1 MITIAFFTIKFGGNQ
16 MSFDVLTINPGS
28 TSTKLAVYQGD
39 KLLFEETIRH
49 GIQELANFNNVQE
62 QFDFRW
68 QLLRRV
74 IDTFGYKVENL
85 DAVVGRGG
93 LLHPVAGGTYKVT
106 EKMIADLEVNK
117 YGEHASNLGA
127 MLAKKLADSLAIP
140 SFIVD
145 PVVVDEMQ
153 AIARFSGNELIERK
167 SIFHA
172 LNHKAAGHKIAK
184 QFGSDY
190 EKMNFVIAHLGG
202 GISVAAHKQGK
213 AVDVNNAL
221 DGDGPFSPERSGS
234 LPMNA
239 FLEACFSGNWTK
251 RELHDLLVG
260 RGGMI
265 SYLGTNSM
273 IDVEIKVQIGDEKA
287 VDVFEA
293 MAYQVSKEIGA
304 CSVVLKGKVDAIILT
319 GGLARSELFTNKI
332 IEQTSWITKV
342 IIEPGEDELK
352 ALNSG
357 VQRVLAG
364 IEKEKVY

>member
-1 MITIAFFTIKFGGNQ
+1 

-28 TSTKLAVYQGD
+28 TSTKLSVYQGD

-49 GIQELANFNNVQE
+49 GMEELANFKNVQE

-68 QLLRRV
+68 QVLRRV
-74 IDTFGYKVENL
+74 IDAFGYDRNQL

-93 LLHPVAGGTYKVT
+93 LLRPVAGGTYMVT
-106 EKMIADLEVNK
+106 DKMLEDLQENR

-127 MLAKKLADSLAIP
+127 MLAKKLADELQIS
-140 SFIVD
+140 SYIVD
-145 PVVVDEMQ
+145 PVVVDELQ
-153 AIARFSGNELIERK
+153 PVARFSGNELIARK

-172 LNHKAAGHKIAK
+172 LNHKVVGRKIAK
-184 QFGSDY
+184 ELGSDY
-190 EKMNFVIAHLGG
+190 ENMNFVIAHLGG
-202 GISVAAHKQGK
+202 GISVAAHRQGK
-213 AVDVNNAL
+213 AIDVNNAL

-234 LPMNA
+234 LPMND

-251 RELHDLLVG
+251 RELHDLIVG

-273 IDVEIKVQIGDEKA
+273 LDVEAKVQAGDERA
-287 VDVFEA
+287 IDAFEA

-304 CSVVLKGKVDAIILT
+304 CSVVLQGKIDAIILT

-332 IEQTSWITKV
+332 IGQTSWISNV
-342 IIEPGEDELK
+342 IIEPGEDELE
-352 ALNSG
+352 ALNNG

-364 IEKEKVY
+364 LEKEKIY

>member
-1 MITIAFFTIKFGGNQ
+1 

-39 KLLFEETIRH
+39 KVLFEETVRH
-49 GIQELANFNNVQE
+49 TMQEFADFNNVQE

-68 QLLRRV
+68 QVLRRV
-74 IDTFGYKVENL
+74 MDAFGYDVNNL

-93 LLHPVAGGTYKVT
+93 LLRPVAGGTYMVT
-106 EKMIADLEVNK
+106 EKMLADLKTNK

-127 MLAKKLADSLAIP
+127 MLAKKLADTLDIP

-145 PVVVDEMQ
+145 PVVVDEMLP
-153 AIARFSGNELIERK
+153 IARFSGNELIARK

-172 LNHKAAGHKIAK
+172 LNHKAAGRKIAK
-184 QFGSDY
+184 KLGSDY
-190 EKMNFVIAHLGG
+190 EKLNFVIAHLGG
-202 GISVAAHKQGK
+202 GISVAAHRQGK

-234 LPMNA
+234 LPMND
-239 FLEACFSGNWTK
+239 FLEACFSGKWNK
-251 RELHDLLVG
+251 RELHDLIIG

-273 IDVEIKVQIGDEKA
+273 LEVEAKVKAGDEKA
-287 VDVFEA
+287 IQAFDA

-304 CSVVLKGKVDAIILT
+304 CSTVLHGKIDAIILT
-319 GGLARSELFTNKI
+319 GGLARSDLFTSKI
-332 IEQTSWITKV
+332 IEQTNWIASV
-342 IIEPGEDELK
+342 IIEPGEDELE

-364 IEKEKVY
+364 LEKEKLY

>member
-1 MITIAFFTIKFGGNQ
+1 

-39 KLLFEETIRH
+39 KVLFEETVRH
-49 GIQELANFNNVQE
+49 TMQEFADFNNVQE

-68 QLLRRV
+68 QVLQRV
-74 IDTFGYKVENL
+74 IDAFGYDVNNL

-93 LLHPVAGGTYKVT
+93 LLRPVAGGTYMVT
-106 EKMIADLEVNK
+106 EKMLADLKTNK

-127 MLAKKLADSLAIP
+127 MLAKKLADTLDIP

-145 PVVVDEMQ
+145 PVVVDEMEP
-153 AIARFSGNELIERK
+153 IARFSGNELIARK

-172 LNHKAAGHKIAK
+172 LNHKAAGRKIAK
-184 QFGSDY
+184 KLGSDY
-190 EKMNFVIAHLGG
+190 EKLNFVIAHLGG
-202 GISVAAHKQGK
+202 GISVAAHRQGK

-234 LPMNA
+234 LPMND
-239 FLEACFSGNWTK
+239 FLEACFSGKWNR
-251 RELHDLLVG
+251 RELHDLIIG

-273 IDVEIKVQIGDEKA
+273 LEVEAKVKAGDEKA
-287 VDVFEA
+287 IQAFDA

-304 CSVVLKGKVDAIILT
+304 CSTVLHGKIDAIILT
-319 GGLARSELFTNKI
+319 GGLARSDLFTSKI
-332 IEQTSWITKV
+332 IEQTNWIASV
-342 IIEPGEDELK
+342 IIEPGEDELE

-364 IEKEKVY
+364 LEKEKLY

>member
-1 MITIAFFTIKFGGNQ
+1 

-39 KLLFEETIRH
+39 KVLFEETVRH
-49 GIQELANFNNVQE
+49 TMQEFADFNNVQE

-68 QLLRRV
+68 QVLRRV
-74 IDTFGYKVENL
+74 IDAFGYDVNNL

-93 LLHPVAGGTYKVT
+93 LLRPVTGGTYMVT
-106 EKMIADLEVNK
+106 EKMLADLKTNK

-127 MLAKKLADSLAIP
+127 MLAKKLADTLDIP

-153 AIARFSGNELIERK
+153 PIARFSGNELIARK

-172 LNHKAAGHKIAK
+172 LNHKAAGRKIAK
-184 QFGSDY
+184 KLGSDY
-190 EKMNFVIAHLGG
+190 EKLNFVIAHLGG
-202 GISVAAHKQGK
+202 GISVAAHRQGK

-234 LPMNA
+234 LPMND
-239 FLEACFSGNWTK
+239 FLEACFSGKWNK
-251 RELHDLLVG
+251 RELHDLIIG

-273 IDVEIKVQIGDEKA
+273 LEVEAKVKAGDEKA
-287 VDVFEA
+287 IQAFDA

-304 CSVVLKGKVDAIILT
+304 CSTVLHGKIDAIILT
-319 GGLARSELFTNKI
+319 GGLARSDLFTSKI
-332 IEQTSWITKV
+332 IEQTNWIASV
-342 IIEPGEDELK
+342 IIEPGEDELE

-364 IEKEKVY
+364 LEKEKLY

>member
-1 MITIAFFTIKFGGNQ
+1 

-39 KLLFEETIRH
+39 KVLFEETVRH
-49 GIQELANFNNVQE
+49 TMQEFADFKNVQE

-68 QLLRRV
+68 QVLRRV
-74 IDTFGYKVENL
+74 IDAFGYDVNNL

-93 LLHPVAGGTYKVT
+93 LLRPVAGGTYMVT
-106 EKMIADLEVNK
+106 EKMLADLKTNK

-127 MLAKKLADSLAIP
+127 MLAKKLADTLDIP

-153 AIARFSGNELIERK
+153 PIARFSGNELIARK

-172 LNHKAAGHKIAK
+172 LNHKAAGRKIAK
-184 QFGSDY
+184 KLGSDY
-190 EKMNFVIAHLGG
+190 EKLNFVIAHLGG
-202 GISVAAHKQGK
+202 GISVAAHRQGK

-234 LPMNA
+234 LPMND
-239 FLEACFSGNWTK
+239 FLEACFSGKWNK
-251 RELHDLLVG
+251 RELHDLIIG

-273 IDVEIKVQIGDEKA
+273 LEVEAKVKAGDEKA
-287 VDVFEA
+287 IQAFDA

-304 CSVVLKGKVDAIILT
+304 CSTVLHGKIDAIILT
-319 GGLARSELFTNKI
+319 GGLARSDLFTSKI
-332 IEQTSWITKV
+332 IEQTNWIASV
-342 IIEPGEDELK
+342 IIEPGEDELE

-364 IEKEKVY
+364 LEKEKLY

>member
-1 MITIAFFTIKFGGNQ
+1 

-39 KLLFEETIRH
+39 KVLFEETVRH
-49 GIQELANFNNVQE
+49 TMQEFADFNNVQE

-68 QLLRRV
+68 QVLRRV
-74 IDTFGYKVENL
+74 IDAFGYDVNNL

-93 LLHPVAGGTYKVT
+93 LLRPVAGGTYMVT
-106 EKMIADLEVNK
+106 EKMLADLKTNK
-117 YGEHASNLGA
+117 YGVHASNLGA
-127 MLAKKLADSLAIP
+127 MLAKKLADTLDIP

-145 PVVVDEMQ
+145 PVVVDEMLP
-153 AIARFSGNELIERK
+153 IARFSGNELIARK

-172 LNHKAAGHKIAK
+172 LNHKAAGRKIAK
-184 QFGSDY
+184 KLGSDY
-190 EKMNFVIAHLGG
+190 EKLNFVIAHLGG
-202 GISVAAHKQGK
+202 GISVAAHRQGK

-234 LPMNA
+234 LPMND
-239 FLEACFSGNWTK
+239 FLEACFSGKWNK
-251 RELHDLLVG
+251 RELHDLIIG

-273 IDVEIKVQIGDEKA
+273 LEVEAKVKAGDEKA
-287 VDVFEA
+287 IQAFDA

-304 CSVVLKGKVDAIILT
+304 CSTVLHGKIDAIILT
-319 GGLARSELFTNKI
+319 GGLARSDLFTSKI
-332 IEQTSWITKV
+332 IEQTNWIASV
-342 IIEPGEDELK
+342 IIEPGEDELE

-364 IEKEKVY
+364 LEKEKLY

>member
-1 MITIAFFTIKFGGNQ
+1 

-39 KLLFEETIRH
+39 KVLFEETVRH
-49 GIQELANFNNVQE
+49 TMQEFADFNNVQE

-68 QLLRRV
+68 QVLRRV
-74 IDTFGYKVENL
+74 IDAFGYDVNNL

-93 LLHPVAGGTYKVT
+93 LLRPVAGGTYMVT
-106 EKMIADLEVNK
+106 EKMLADLKTNK

-127 MLAKKLADSLAIP
+127 MLAKKLADTLDIP

-145 PVVVDEMQ
+145 PVVVDEMLP
-153 AIARFSGNELIERK
+153 IARFSGNELIVRK

-172 LNHKAAGHKIAK
+172 LNHKAAGRKIAK
-184 QFGSDY
+184 KLGSDY
-190 EKMNFVIAHLGG
+190 EKLNFVIAHLGG
-202 GISVAAHKQGK
+202 GISVAAHRQGK

-234 LPMNA
+234 LPMND
-239 FLEACFSGNWTK
+239 FLEACFSGKWNR
-251 RELHDLLVG
+251 RELHDLIIG

-273 IDVEIKVQIGDEKA
+273 LEVEAKVKAGDEKA
-287 VDVFEA
+287 IQAFDA

-304 CSVVLKGKVDAIILT
+304 CSTVLHGKIDAIILT
-319 GGLARSELFTNKI
+319 GGLARSDLFTSKI
-332 IEQTSWITKV
+332 IEQTNWIASV
-342 IIEPGEDELK
+342 IIEPGEDELE

-364 IEKEKVY
+364 LEKEKLY

>member
-1 MITIAFFTIKFGGNQ
+1 

-39 KLLFEETIRH
+39 KVLFEETVRH
-49 GIQELANFNNVQE
+49 TMQEFADFNNVQE

-68 QLLRRV
+68 QVLRRV
-74 IDTFGYKVENL
+74 IDAFGYDVNNL

-93 LLHPVAGGTYKVT
+93 LLRPVAGGTYMVT
-106 EKMIADLEVNK
+106 EKMLADLKTNK

-127 MLAKKLADSLAIP
+127 MLAKKLADTLDIP

-145 PVVVDEMQ
+145 PVVVDEMLP
-153 AIARFSGNELIERK
+153 IARFSGNELIARK

-172 LNHKAAGHKIAK
+172 LNHKAAGRKIAK
-184 QFGSDY
+184 KLGSDY
-190 EKMNFVIAHLGG
+190 EKLNFVIAHLGG
-202 GISVAAHKQGK
+202 GISVAAHRQGK

-234 LPMNA
+234 LPMND
-239 FLEACFSGNWTK
+239 FLEACFSGKWNK
-251 RELHDLLVG
+251 RELHDLIIG

-265 SYLGTNSM
+265 SYLGTNS
-273 IDVEIKVQIGDEKA
+273 ILEVEAKVKAGDEKA
-287 VDVFEA
+287 IQAFDA

-304 CSVVLKGKVDAIILT
+304 CSTVLHGKIDAIILT
-319 GGLARSELFTNKI
+319 GGLARSDLFTSKI
-332 IEQTSWITKV
+332 IEQTNWIASV
-342 IIEPGEDELK
+342 IIEPGEDELE

-364 IEKEKVY
+364 LEKEKLY

>member
-1 MITIAFFTIKFGGNQ
+1 

-39 KLLFEETIRH
+39 KVLFEETVRH
-49 GIQELANFNNVQE
+49 TMQEFADFNNVQE

-68 QLLRRV
+68 QVLRRV
-74 IDTFGYKVENL
+74 IDAFGYDVNNL

-93 LLHPVAGGTYKVT
+93 LLRPVAGGTYMVT
-106 EKMIADLEVNK
+106 EKMLADLKTNK

-127 MLAKKLADSLAIP
+127 MLAKKLADTLDIP

-153 AIARFSGNELIERK
+153 PIARFSGNELIARK

-172 LNHKAAGHKIAK
+172 LNHKAAGRKIAK
-184 QFGSDY
+184 KLGSDDY
-190 EKMNFVIAHLGG
+190 EKLNFVIAHLGG
-202 GISVAAHKQGK
+202 GISVAAHRQGK

-234 LPMNA
+234 LPMND
-239 FLEACFSGNWTK
+239 FLEACFSGKWNK
-251 RELHDLLVG
+251 RELHDLIIG

-273 IDVEIKVQIGDEKA
+273 LEVEAKVKAGDEKA
-287 VDVFEA
+287 IQAFDA

-304 CSVVLKGKVDAIILT
+304 CSTVLHGKIDAIILT
-319 GGLARSELFTNKI
+319 GGLARSDLFTTKI
-332 IEQTSWITKV
+332 IEQTNWIASV
-342 IIEPGEDELK
+342 IIEPGEDELE

-364 IEKEKVY
+364 LEKEKLY

>member
-1 MITIAFFTIKFGGNQ
+1 

-39 KLLFEETIRH
+39 KVLFEETVRH
-49 GIQELANFNNVQE
+49 TMQEFANFNNVQE

-68 QLLRRV
+68 QVLRRV
-74 IDTFGYKVENL
+74 IDAFGYDVNNL

-93 LLHPVAGGTYKVT
+93 LLRPVAGGTYMVT
-106 EKMIADLEVNK
+106 EKMLADLKTNK

-127 MLAKKLADSLAIP
+127 MLAKKLADTLDIP

-145 PVVVDEMQ
+145 PVVVDEMLP
-153 AIARFSGNELIERK
+153 IARFSGNELIARK

-172 LNHKAAGHKIAK
+172 LNHKAAGRKIAK
-184 QFGSDY
+184 KLGSDY
-190 EKMNFVIAHLGG
+190 EKLNFVIAHLGG
-202 GISVAAHKQGK
+202 GISVAAHRQGK

-234 LPMNA
+234 LPMND
-239 FLEACFSGNWTK
+239 FLEACFSGKWNK
-251 RELHDLLVG
+251 RELHDLIIG

-273 IDVEIKVQIGDEKA
+273 LEVEAKVKAGDEKA
-287 VDVFEA
+287 IQAFDA

-304 CSVVLKGKVDAIILT
+304 CSTVLHGKIDAIILT
-319 GGLARSELFTNKI
+319 GGLARSDLFTSKI
-332 IEQTSWITKV
+332 IEQTNWIASV
-342 IIEPGEDELK
+342 IIEPGEDELE

-364 IEKEKVY
+364 LEKEKLY

>member
-1 MITIAFFTIKFGGNQ
+1 

-39 KLLFEETIRH
+39 KVLFEETVRH
-49 GIQELANFNNVQE
+49 TMQEFADFNNVQE

-68 QLLRRV
+68 QVLRRV
-74 IDTFGYKVENL
+74 IDAFGYDVNNL

-93 LLHPVAGGTYKVT
+93 LLRPVAGGTYMVT
-106 EKMIADLEVNK
+106 EKMLADLKTNK

-127 MLAKKLADSLAIP
+127 MLAKKLADTLDIP

-145 PVVVDEMQ
+145 PVVVDEMLP
-153 AIARFSGNELIERK
+153 IARFSGNELIARK

-172 LNHKAAGHKIAK
+172 LNHKAAGRKIAK
-184 QFGSDY
+184 KLGSDY
-190 EKMNFVIAHLGG
+190 EKLNFVIAHLGG
-202 GISVAAHKQGK
+202 GISVAAHRQGK

-234 LPMNA
+234 LPMND
-239 FLEACFSGNWTK
+239 FLEACFSGKWNK
-251 RELHDLLVG
+251 RELHDLIIG

-273 IDVEIKVQIGDEKA
+273 LEVEAKVKAGDEKA
-287 VDVFEA
+287 IQAFDA

-304 CSVVLKGKVDAIILT
+304 CSTVLHGKIDAIILT
-319 GGLARSELFTNKI
+319 GGLARSDLFTSEI
-332 IEQTSWITKV
+332 IEQTNWIASV
-342 IIEPGEDELK
+342 IIEPGEDELE

-364 IEKEKVY
+364 LEKEKLY

>member
-1 MITIAFFTIKFGGNQ
+1 

-39 KLLFEETIRH
+39 KVLFEETVRH
-49 GIQELANFNNVQE
+49 TMQEFADFNNVQE

-68 QLLRRV
+68 QVLRRV
-74 IDTFGYKVENL
+74 IDAFGYDVNNL

-93 LLHPVAGGTYKVT
+93 LLRPVAGGTYMVT
-106 EKMIADLEVNK
+106 EKMLADLKTNK

-127 MLAKKLADSLAIP
+127 MLAKKLADTLDIP

-153 AIARFSGNELIERK
+153 PIARFSGNELIARK

-172 LNHKAAGHKIAK
+172 LNHKAAGRKIAK
-184 QFGSDY
+184 KLGSDY
-190 EKMNFVIAHLGG
+190 EKLNFVIAHLGG
-202 GISVAAHKQGK
+202 GISVAAHRQGK

-234 LPMNA
+234 LPMND
-239 FLEACFSGNWTK
+239 FLEACFSGKWNK
-251 RELHDLLVG
+251 RELHDLIIG
-260 RGGMI
+260 HGGMI

-273 IDVEIKVQIGDEKA
+273 LEVEAKVKAGDEKA
-287 VDVFEA
+287 IQAFDA

-304 CSVVLKGKVDAIILT
+304 CSTVLHGKIDAIILT
-319 GGLARSELFTNKI
+319 GGLARSDLFTSKI
-332 IEQTSWITKV
+332 IEQTNWIASV
-342 IIEPGEDELK
+342 IIEPGEDELE

-364 IEKEKVY
+364 LEKEKLY

>member
-1 MITIAFFTIKFGGNQ
+1 

-39 KLLFEETIRH
+39 KVLFEETVRH
-49 GIQELANFNNVQE
+49 TMQEFADFNNVQE

-68 QLLRRV
+68 QVLRRV
-74 IDTFGYKVENL
+74 IDAFGYDVNNL

-93 LLHPVAGGTYKVT
+93 LLRPVAGGTYMVT
-106 EKMIADLEVNK
+106 EKMLADLKTNK

-127 MLAKKLADSLAIP
+127 MLAKKLADTLDIP

-153 AIARFSGNELIERK
+153 PIARFSGNELIARK

-172 LNHKAAGHKIAK
+172 LNHKAAGRKIAK
-184 QFGSDY
+184 KLGSDY
-190 EKMNFVIAHLGG
+190 EKLNFVIAHLGG
-202 GISVAAHKQGK
+202 GISVAAHRQGK

-234 LPMNA
+234 LPMND
-239 FLEACFSGNWTK
+239 FLEACFSGKWNK
-251 RELHDLLVG
+251 RELHDLIIG

-273 IDVEIKVQIGDEKA
+273 LEVEAKVKAGDEKA
-287 VDVFEA
+287 IQAFDA

-304 CSVVLKGKVDAIILT
+304 CSTVLHGKIDAIILT
-319 GGLARSELFTNKI
+319 GGLARSDLFTTKI
-332 IEQTSWITKV
+332 IEQTNWIASV
-342 IIEPGEDELK
+342 IIEPGEDELE

-364 IEKEKVY
+364 LEKEKLY

>member
-1 MITIAFFTIKFGGNQ
+1 

-39 KLLFEETIRH
+39 KVLFEETVRH
-49 GIQELANFNNVQE
+49 RMQEFADFNNVQE

-68 QLLRRV
+68 QVLRRV
-74 IDTFGYKVENL
+74 IDAFGYDVNNL

-93 LLHPVAGGTYKVT
+93 LLRPVAGGTYMVT
-106 EKMIADLEVNK
+106 EKMLADLKTNK

-127 MLAKKLADSLAIP
+127 MLAKKLADTLDIP

-145 PVVVDEMQ
+145 PVVVDEMLP
-153 AIARFSGNELIERK
+153 IARFSGNELIARK

-172 LNHKAAGHKIAK
+172 LNHKAAGRKIAK
-184 QFGSDY
+184 KLGSDY
-190 EKMNFVIAHLGG
+190 EKLNFVIAHLGG
-202 GISVAAHKQGK
+202 GISVAAHRQGK

-234 LPMNA
+234 LPMND
-239 FLEACFSGNWTK
+239 FLEACFSGKWNK
-251 RELHDLLVG
+251 RELHDLIIG

-273 IDVEIKVQIGDEKA
+273 LEVEAKVKAGDEKA
-287 VDVFEA
+287 IQAFDA

-304 CSVVLKGKVDAIILT
+304 CSTVLHGKIDAIILT
-319 GGLARSELFTNKI
+319 GGLARSDLFTSKI
-332 IEQTSWITKV
+332 IEQTNWIASV
-342 IIEPGEDELK
+342 IIEPGEDELE

-364 IEKEKVY
+364 LEKEKLY

>member
-1 MITIAFFTIKFGGNQ
+1 

-39 KLLFEETIRH
+39 KVLFEETVRH
-49 GIQELANFNNVQE
+49 TMQEFTDFNNVQE

-68 QLLRRV
+68 QVLRRV
-74 IDTFGYKVENL
+74 IDAFGYDVNNL

-93 LLHPVAGGTYKVT
+93 LLRPVAGGTYMVT
-106 EKMIADLEVNK
+106 EKMLADLKTNK

-127 MLAKKLADSLAIP
+127 MLAKKLADTLDIP

-153 AIARFSGNELIERK
+153 PIARFSGNELIARK

-172 LNHKAAGHKIAK
+172 LNHKAAGRKIAK
-184 QFGSDY
+184 KLGSDY
-190 EKMNFVIAHLGG
+190 EKLNFVIAHLGG
-202 GISVAAHKQGK
+202 GISVAAHRQGK

-234 LPMNA
+234 LPMND
-239 FLEACFSGNWTK
+239 FLEVCFSGKWNK
-251 RELHDLLVG
+251 RELHDLIIG

-273 IDVEIKVQIGDEKA
+273 LEVEAKVKAGDEKA
-287 VDVFEA
+287 IQAFDA

-304 CSVVLKGKVDAIILT
+304 CSTVLHGKIDAIILT
-319 GGLARSELFTNKI
+319 GGLARSDLFTSKI
-332 IEQTSWITKV
+332 IEQTNWIASV
-342 IIEPGEDELK
+342 IIEPGEDELE

-364 IEKEKVY
+364 LEKEKLY

>member
-1 MITIAFFTIKFGGNQ
+1 

-39 KLLFEETIRH
+39 KVLFEETVRH
-49 GIQELANFNNVQE
+49 TMQEFADFNNVQE

-68 QLLRRV
+68 QVLRRV
-74 IDTFGYKVENL
+74 IDAFGYDVNNL

-93 LLHPVAGGTYKVT
+93 LLRPVAGGTYMVT
-106 EKMIADLEVNK
+106 EKMLADLKTNK

-127 MLAKKLADSLAIP
+127 MLAKKLADTLDIP

-145 PVVVDEMQ
+145 PVVVDEMLP
-153 AIARFSGNELIERK
+153 IARFSGNELIARK

-172 LNHKAAGHKIAK
+172 LNHKAAGRKIAK
-184 QFGSDY
+184 KLGSDY
-190 EKMNFVIAHLGG
+190 EKLNFVIAHLGG
-202 GISVAAHKQGK
+202 GISVAAHRQGK

-234 LPMNA
+234 LPMND
-239 FLEACFSGNWTK
+239 FLEACFSGKWNK
-251 RELHDLLVG
+251 RELHDLIIG

-273 IDVEIKVQIGDEKA
+273 LEVEAKVKAGDEKA
-287 VDVFEA
+287 IQAFDA

-304 CSVVLKGKVDAIILT
+304 CSTVLHGKIDAIILT
-319 GGLARSELFTNKI
+319 GGLARSDLFTSKI
-332 IEQTSWITKV
+332 IEQTNWIASV
-342 IIEPGEDELK
+342 IIEPGEDELE
-352 ALNSG
+352 ALNSS

-364 IEKEKVY
+364 LEKEKLY

>member
-1 MITIAFFTIKFGGNQ
+1 

-39 KLLFEETIRH
+39 KVLFEETVRH
-49 GIQELANFNNVQE
+49 TMQEFADFNNVQE

-68 QLLRRV
+68 QVLRRV
-74 IDTFGYKVENL
+74 IDAFGYDVNNL

-93 LLHPVAGGTYKVT
+93 LLRPVAGGTYMVT
-106 EKMIADLEVNK
+106 EKMLADLKTNK

-127 MLAKKLADSLAIP
+127 MLAKKLADTLDIP

-153 AIARFSGNELIERK
+153 PIARFSGNELIARK

-172 LNHKAAGHKIAK
+172 LNHKAAGRKIAK
-184 QFGSDY
+184 KLGSDY
-190 EKMNFVIAHLGG
+190 EKLNFVIAHLGG
-202 GISVAAHKQGK
+202 GISVAAHRQGK

-234 LPMNA
+234 LPMND
-239 FLEACFSGNWTK
+239 FLEACFSGKWNK
-251 RELHDLLVG
+251 RELHDLIIG

-273 IDVEIKVQIGDEKA
+273 LEVEAKVKAGDEKA
-287 VDVFEA
+287 IQAFDA

-304 CSVVLKGKVDAIILT
+304 CSTVLHGKIDAIILT
-319 GGLARSELFTNKI
+319 GGLARSDLFTSKI
-332 IEQTSWITKV
+332 IEQTNWIASV
-342 IIEPGEDELK
+342 IIEPGEDELE

-364 IEKEKVY
+364 LEKEKLY

>member
-1 MITIAFFTIKFGGNQ
+1 

-39 KLLFEETIRH
+39 KVLFEETVRH
-49 GIQELANFNNVQE
+49 TMQEFADFNNIQE

-68 QLLRRV
+68 QVLRRV
-74 IDTFGYKVENL
+74 IDAFGYDVNNL

-93 LLHPVAGGTYKVT
+93 LLRPVAGGTYMVT
-106 EKMIADLEVNK
+106 EKMLADLKTNK

-127 MLAKKLADSLAIP
+127 MLAKKLADTLDIP

-145 PVVVDEMQ
+145 PVVVDEMLP
-153 AIARFSGNELIERK
+153 IARFSGNELIARK

-172 LNHKAAGHKIAK
+172 LNHKAAGRKIAK
-184 QFGSDY
+184 KLGSDY
-190 EKMNFVIAHLGG
+190 EKLNFVIAHLGG
-202 GISVAAHKQGK
+202 GISVAAHRQGK

-234 LPMNA
+234 LPMND
-239 FLEACFSGNWTK
+239 FLEACFSGKWNK
-251 RELHDLLVG
+251 RELHDLIIG

-273 IDVEIKVQIGDEKA
+273 LEVEAKVKAGDEKA
-287 VDVFEA
+287 IQAFDA
-293 MAYQVSKEIGA
+293 MTYQVSKEIGA
-304 CSVVLKGKVDAIILT
+304 CSTVLHGKIDAIILT
-319 GGLARSELFTNKI
+319 GGLARSDLFTSKI
-332 IEQTSWITKV
+332 IEQTNWIASV
-342 IIEPGEDELK
+342 IIEPGEDELE

-364 IEKEKVY
+364 LEKEKLY

>member
-1 MITIAFFTIKFGGNQ
+1 

-39 KLLFEETIRH
+39 KVLFEETVRH
-49 GIQELANFNNVQE
+49 TMQEFADFNNVQE

-68 QLLRRV
+68 QVLRRV
-74 IDTFGYKVENL
+74 IDAFGYDVNNL

-93 LLHPVAGGTYKVT
+93 LLRPVAGGTYMVT
-106 EKMIADLEVNK
+106 EKMLADLKTNK
-117 YGEHASNLGA
+117 YGEHASYLGA
-127 MLAKKLADSLAIP
+127 MLAKKLADTLDIP

-145 PVVVDEMQ
+145 PVVVDEMLP
-153 AIARFSGNELIERK
+153 IARFSGNELIARK

-172 LNHKAAGHKIAK
+172 LNHKAAGRKIAK
-184 QFGSDY
+184 KLGSDY
-190 EKMNFVIAHLGG
+190 EKLNFVIAHLGG
-202 GISVAAHKQGK
+202 GISVAAHRQGK

-234 LPMNA
+234 LPMND
-239 FLEACFSGNWTK
+239 FLEACFSGKWNK
-251 RELHDLLVG
+251 RELHDLIIG

-273 IDVEIKVQIGDEKA
+273 LEVEAKVKAGDEKA
-287 VDVFEA
+287 IQAFDA

-304 CSVVLKGKVDAIILT
+304 CSTVLHGKIDAIILT
-319 GGLARSELFTNKI
+319 GGLARSDLFTSKI
-332 IEQTSWITKV
+332 IEQTNWIASV
-342 IIEPGEDELK
+342 IIEPGEDELE

-364 IEKEKVY
+364 LEKEKLY

>member
-1 MITIAFFTIKFGGNQ
+1 

-39 KLLFEETIRH
+39 KVLFEETVRH
-49 GIQELANFNNVQE
+49 TMQEFADFNNVQE

-68 QLLRRV
+68 QVLRRV
-74 IDTFGYKVENL
+74 IDAFGYDVNNL

-93 LLHPVAGGTYKVT
+93 LLRPVAGGTYMVT
-106 EKMIADLEVNK
+106 EKMLADLKTNK

-127 MLAKKLADSLAIP
+127 MLAKKLADTLDIP

-153 AIARFSGNELIERK
+153 PIARFSGNELIARK

-172 LNHKAAGHKIAK
+172 LNHKAAGRKIAK
-184 QFGSDY
+184 KLGSDY

-202 GISVAAHKQGK
+202 GISVAAHRQGK

-234 LPMNA
+234 LPMND
-239 FLEACFSGNWTK
+239 FLEACFSGKWNK
-251 RELHDLLVG
+251 RELHDLIIG

-273 IDVEIKVQIGDEKA
+273 LEVEAKVKAGDEKA
-287 VDVFEA
+287 IQAFDA

-304 CSVVLKGKVDAIILT
+304 CSTVLHGKIDAIILT
-319 GGLARSELFTNKI
+319 GGLARSDLFTSKI
-332 IEQTSWITKV
+332 IEQTNWIASV
-342 IIEPGEDELK
+342 IIEPGEDELE

-364 IEKEKVY
+364 LEKEKLY

>member
-1 MITIAFFTIKFGGNQ
+1 

-39 KLLFEETIRH
+39 KVLFEETVRH
-49 GIQELANFNNVQE
+49 TMQEFADFNNVQE

-68 QLLRRV
+68 QVLRRV
-74 IDTFGYKVENL
+74 IDAFGYDVNNL

-93 LLHPVAGGTYKVT
+93 LLRPVAGGTYMVT
-106 EKMIADLEVNK
+106 EKMLADLKTNK

-127 MLAKKLADSLAIP
+127 MLAKKLADTLDIP

-153 AIARFSGNELIERK
+153 PIARFSGNELIARK

-172 LNHKAAGHKIAK
+172 LNHKAAGRKIAK
-184 QFGSDY
+184 KLGSDY
-190 EKMNFVIAHLGG
+190 EKLNFVIAHLGG
-202 GISVAAHKQGK
+202 GISVAAHRQGK

-234 LPMNA
+234 LPMND
-239 FLEACFSGNWTK
+239 FLEACFSGKWNK
-251 RELHDLLVG
+251 RELHDLIIG

-273 IDVEIKVQIGDEKA
+273 LEVEAKVKAGDEKA
-287 VDVFEA
+287 IQAFAA

-304 CSVVLKGKVDAIILT
+304 CSTVLHGKIDAIILT
-319 GGLARSELFTNKI
+319 GGLARSDLFTSKI
-332 IEQTSWITKV
+332 IEQTNWIASV
-342 IIEPGEDELK
+342 IIEPGEDELE

-364 IEKEKVY
+364 LEKEKLY

>member
-1 MITIAFFTIKFGGNQ
+1 

-39 KLLFEETIRH
+39 KVLFEETVRH
-49 GIQELANFNNVQE
+49 TMQEFADFNNVQE

-68 QLLRRV
+68 QVLRRV
-74 IDTFGYKVENL
+74 IDAFGYDVNNL

-93 LLHPVAGGTYKVT
+93 LLRPVAGGTYMVT
-106 EKMIADLEVNK
+106 EKMLADLKTNK

-127 MLAKKLADSLAIP
+127 MLAKKLADTLDIP

-145 PVVVDEMQ
+145 PVVVDEMLP
-153 AIARFSGNELIERK
+153 IARFSGNELIARK

-172 LNHKAAGHKIAK
+172 LNHKAAGRKIAK
-184 QFGSDY
+184 KLGSDY
-190 EKMNFVIAHLGG
+190 EKLNFVIAHLGG
-202 GISVAAHKQGK
+202 GISVAAHRQGK

-234 LPMNA
+234 LPMND
-239 FLEACFSGNWTK
+239 FLEACFSGKWNR
-251 RELHDLLVG
+251 RELHDLIIG

-273 IDVEIKVQIGDEKA
+273 LEVEAKVKAGDEKA
-287 VDVFEA
+287 IQAFDA

-304 CSVVLKGKVDAIILT
+304 CSTVLHGKIDAIILT
-319 GGLARSELFTNKI
+319 GGLARSDLFTSKI
-332 IEQTSWITKV
+332 IEQTNWIASV
-342 IIEPGEDELK
+342 IIEPGEDELE

-364 IEKEKVY
+364 LEKEKLY

>member
-1 MITIAFFTIKFGGNQ
+1 

-39 KLLFEETIRH
+39 KVLFEETVRH
-49 GIQELANFNNVQE
+49 TMQEFADFNNIQE

-68 QLLRRV
+68 QVLRRV
-74 IDTFGYKVENL
+74 IDAFGYDVNNL

-93 LLHPVAGGTYKVT
+93 LLRPVAGGTYMVT
-106 EKMIADLEVNK
+106 EKMLADLKTNK

-127 MLAKKLADSLAIP
+127 MLAKKLADTLDIP

-145 PVVVDEMQ
+145 PVVVDEMLP
-153 AIARFSGNELIERK
+153 IARFSGNELIARK

-172 LNHKAAGHKIAK
+172 LNHKAAGRKIAK
-184 QFGSDY
+184 KLGSDY
-190 EKMNFVIAHLGG
+190 EKLNFVIAHLGG
-202 GISVAAHKQGK
+202 GISVAAHRQGK

-234 LPMNA
+234 LPMND
-239 FLEACFSGNWTK
+239 FLEACFSGKWNK
-251 RELHDLLVG
+251 RELHDLIIG

-273 IDVEIKVQIGDEKA
+273 LEVEAKVKAGDEKA
-287 VDVFEA
+287 IQAFDA

-304 CSVVLKGKVDAIILT
+304 CSTVLHGKIDAIILT
-319 GGLARSELFTNKI
+319 GGLARSDLFTSKI
-332 IEQTSWITKV
+332 IEQTNWIASV
-342 IIEPGEDELK
+342 IIEPGEDELE

-364 IEKEKVY
+364 LEKEKLY

>member
-1 MITIAFFTIKFGGNQ
+1 

-49 GIQELANFNNVQE
+49 GMEELANFKNVQE

-68 QLLRRV
+68 QVLRRL
-74 IDTFGYKVENL
+74 IDGFGYDRNKL

-93 LLHPVAGGTYKVT
+93 LLRPVAGGTYMVT
-106 EKMIADLEVNK
+106 DKMLEDLQENR

-127 MLAKKLADSLAIP
+127 MLAKKLADELHIS
-140 SFIVD
+140 SYIVD
-145 PVVVDEMQ
+145 PVVVDELQ
-153 AIARFSGNELIERK
+153 PVARFSGNELIVRK

-172 LNHKAAGHKIAK
+172 LNHKAVGRKIAK
-184 QFGSDY
+184 ELGSDY
-190 EKMNFVIAHLGG
+190 ENMNFVIAHLGG
-202 GISVAAHKQGK
+202 GISVAAHRQGE
-213 AVDVNNAL
+213 AIDVNNAL

-234 LPMNA
+234 LPMND

-251 RELHDLLVG
+251 RELHDLIVG

-273 IDVEIKVQIGDEKA
+273 VDVEAKVQAGDEKA
-287 VDVFEA
+287 IDAFDA

-304 CSVVLKGKVDAIILT
+304 CSVVLQGKIDAIILT
-319 GGLARSELFTNKI
+319 GGLARSALFTNKI
-332 IEQTSWITKV
+332 MEQTSWIANV
-342 IIEPGEDELK
+342 IIEPGEDELE
-352 ALNSG
+352 ALNNG

-364 IEKEKVY
+364 LEKEKIY

>member
-1 MITIAFFTIKFGGNQ
+1 

-39 KLLFEETIRH
+39 KVLFEETVRH
-49 GIQELANFNNVQE
+49 TMQEFADFNNVQE

-68 QLLRRV
+68 QVLRRV
-74 IDTFGYKVENL
+74 IDAFGYDVNNL

-93 LLHPVAGGTYKVT
+93 LLRPVAGGTYMVT
-106 EKMIADLEVNK
+106 EKMLADLKTNK

-127 MLAKKLADSLAIP
+127 MLAKRLADTLDIP

-153 AIARFSGNELIERK
+153 LIARFSGNELIARK

-172 LNHKAAGHKIAK
+172 LNHKAAGRKIAK
-184 QFGSDY
+184 KLGSDY
-190 EKMNFVIAHLGG
+190 EKLNFVIAHLGG
-202 GISVAAHKQGK
+202 GISVAAHRQGK

-234 LPMNA
+234 LPMND
-239 FLEACFSGNWTK
+239 FLEACFSGKWNK
-251 RELHDLLVG
+251 RELHDLIIG

-273 IDVEIKVQIGDEKA
+273 LEVEAKVKAGDEKA
-287 VDVFEA
+287 IQAFDA

-304 CSVVLKGKVDAIILT
+304 CSTVLHGKIDAIILT
-319 GGLARSELFTNKI
+319 GGLARSDLFTSKI
-332 IEQTSWITKV
+332 IEQTNWIASV
-342 IIEPGEDELK
+342 IIEPGEDELE

-364 IEKEKVY
+364 LEKEKLY

>member
-1 MITIAFFTIKFGGNQ
+1 

-39 KLLFEETIRH
+39 KVLFEETVRH
-49 GIQELANFNNVQE
+49 TMQEFADFNNVQE

-68 QLLRRV
+68 QVLRRV
-74 IDTFGYKVENL
+74 IDAFGYDVNNL

-93 LLHPVAGGTYKVT
+93 LLRPVAGGTYMVT
-106 EKMIADLEVNK
+106 EKMLADLKTNK

-127 MLAKKLADSLAIP
+127 MLAKKLADTLDIP

-153 AIARFSGNELIERK
+153 PIARFSGNELIARK

-172 LNHKAAGHKIAK
+172 LNHKAAGRKIAK
-184 QFGSDY
+184 KLGSGY
-190 EKMNFVIAHLGG
+190 EKLNFVIAHLGG
-202 GISVAAHKQGK
+202 GISVAAHRQGK

-234 LPMNA
+234 LPMND
-239 FLEACFSGNWTK
+239 FLEACFSGKWNK
-251 RELHDLLVG
+251 RELHDLIIG

-273 IDVEIKVQIGDEKA
+273 LEVEAKVKAGDEKA
-287 VDVFEA
+287 IQAFDA

-304 CSVVLKGKVDAIILT
+304 CSTVLHGKIDAIILT
-319 GGLARSELFTNKI
+319 GGLARSDLFTSKI
-332 IEQTSWITKV
+332 IEQTNWIASV
-342 IIEPGEDELK
+342 IIEPGEDELE

-364 IEKEKVY
+364 LEKEKLY

>member
-1 MITIAFFTIKFGGNQ
+1 

-39 KLLFEETIRH
+39 KVLFEETVRH
-49 GIQELANFNNVQE
+49 TMQELADFNNVQE

-68 QLLRRV
+68 QVLRRV
-74 IDTFGYKVENL
+74 MDAFGYDGKNL
-85 DAVVGRGG
+85 QAVVGRGG
-93 LLHPVAGGTYKVT
+93 LLRPVAGGTYMVT
-106 EKMIADLEVNK
+106 EKMITDLKENK

-127 MLAKKLADSLAIP
+127 MLAKKLADELEIP

-153 AIARFSGNELIERK
+153 AIARVSGNALVARK

-172 LNHKAAGHKIAK
+172 LNHKAAGRKIAK
-184 QFGSDY
+184 KLGSDY

-202 GISVAAHKQGK
+202 GISVAAHRQGE

-234 LPMNA
+234 LPMND
-239 FLEACFSGNWTK
+239 FLEACFSGKWTK
-251 RELHDLLVG
+251 RELHDLIVG

-273 IDVEIKVQIGDEKA
+273 LDVEAKVQAGDEKA
-287 VDVFEA
+287 IEAFDA

-304 CSVVLKGKVDAIILT
+304 CSVVLQGNIDAIILT
-319 GGLARSELFTNKI
+319 GGLARSELFTQKI
-332 IEQTSWITKV
+332 TEQINWIASV
-342 IIEPGEDELK
+342 IIEPGEDELE

-364 IEKEKVY
+364 LEKGKVY

>member
-1 MITIAFFTIKFGGNQ
+1 

-39 KLLFEETIRH
+39 KVLFEETVRH
-49 GIQELANFNNVQE
+49 TMQEFADFNNVQE

-68 QLLRRV
+68 QVLRRV
-74 IDTFGYKVENL
+74 IDAFGYDVNNL

-93 LLHPVAGGTYKVT
+93 LLRPVAGGTYMVT
-106 EKMIADLEVNK
+106 EKMLADLKTNK

-127 MLAKKLADSLAIP
+127 MLAKKLADTLDIP

-153 AIARFSGNELIERK
+153 PIARFSGNELIARK

-172 LNHKAAGHKIAK
+172 LNHKAAGRKIAK
-184 QFGSDY
+184 KLGSDY
-190 EKMNFVIAHLGG
+190 EKLNFVIAHLGG
-202 GISVAAHKQGK
+202 GISVAAHRQGK

-234 LPMNA
+234 LPMND
-239 FLEACFSGNWTK
+239 FLEACFSGKWNK
-251 RELHDLLVG
+251 RELHDLIIG

-273 IDVEIKVQIGDEKA
+273 LEVEAKVRAGDEKA
-287 VDVFEA
+287 IQAFDA

-304 CSVVLKGKVDAIILT
+304 CSTVLHGKIDAIILT
-319 GGLARSELFTNKI
+319 GGLARSDLFTSKI
-332 IEQTSWITKV
+332 IEQTNWIASV
-342 IIEPGEDELK
+342 IIEPGEDELE

-364 IEKEKVY
+364 LEKEKLY

>member
-1 MITIAFFTIKFGGNQ
+1 

-39 KLLFEETIRH
+39 KVLFEETVRH
-49 GIQELANFNNVQE
+49 TMQEFADFNNVQE

-68 QLLRRV
+68 QVLRRV
-74 IDTFGYKVENL
+74 IDAFGYDVNNL

-93 LLHPVAGGTYKVT
+93 LLRPVAGGTYMVT
-106 EKMIADLEVNK
+106 EKMLADLKTNK

-127 MLAKKLADSLAIP
+127 MLAKKLADTLDIP

-145 PVVVDEMQ
+145 PVVVDEMLP
-153 AIARFSGNELIERK
+153 IARFSGNELIARK

-172 LNHKAAGHKIAK
+172 LNHKAAGRKIAK
-184 QFGSDY
+184 KLGSDY

-202 GISVAAHKQGK
+202 GISVAAHRQGK

-234 LPMNA
+234 LPMND
-239 FLEACFSGNWTK
+239 FLEACFSGKWNK
-251 RELHDLLVG
+251 RELHDLIIG

-273 IDVEIKVQIGDEKA
+273 LEVEAKVKAGDEKA
-287 VDVFEA
+287 IQAFDA

-304 CSVVLKGKVDAIILT
+304 CSTVLHGKIDAIILT
-319 GGLARSELFTNKI
+319 GGLARSDLFTSKI
-332 IEQTSWITKV
+332 IEQTNWITSV
-342 IIEPGEDELK
+342 IIEPGEDELE

-364 IEKEKVY
+364 LEKEKLY

>member
-1 MITIAFFTIKFGGNQ
+1 

-39 KLLFEETIRH
+39 KVLFEETVRH
-49 GIQELANFNNVQE
+49 TMQEFADFNNVQE

-68 QLLRRV
+68 QVLRRV
-74 IDTFGYKVENL
+74 IDAFGYDVNNL

-93 LLHPVAGGTYKVT
+93 LLRPVAGGTYMVT
-106 EKMIADLEVNK
+106 EKMLADLKTNK

-127 MLAKKLADSLAIP
+127 MLAKKLADTLDIP

-145 PVVVDEMQ
+145 PVVVDEMLP
-153 AIARFSGNELIERK
+153 IARFSGNELIARK

-172 LNHKAAGHKIAK
+172 LNHKAAGRKIAK
-184 QFGSDY
+184 KIGSDY
-190 EKMNFVIAHLGG
+190 EKLNFVIAHLGG
-202 GISVAAHKQGK
+202 GISVAAHRQGK

-234 LPMNA
+234 LPMND
-239 FLEACFSGNWTK
+239 FLEACFSGKWNK
-251 RELHDLLVG
+251 RELHDLIIG

-273 IDVEIKVQIGDEKA
+273 LEVEAKVKAGDEKA
-287 VDVFEA
+287 IQAFDA

-304 CSVVLKGKVDAIILT
+304 CSTVLHGKIDAIILT
-319 GGLARSELFTNKI
+319 GGLARSDLFTSKI
-332 IEQTSWITKV
+332 IEQTNWIASV
-342 IIEPGEDELK
+342 IIEPGEDELE

-364 IEKEKVY
+364 LEKEKLY

>member
-1 MITIAFFTIKFGGNQ
+1 

-39 KLLFEETIRH
+39 KVLFEETVRH
-49 GIQELANFNNVQE
+49 TMQEFADFNNVQE

-68 QLLRRV
+68 QVLRRV
-74 IDTFGYKVENL
+74 IDAFGYDVNNL

-93 LLHPVAGGTYKVT
+93 LLRPVAGGTYMVT
-106 EKMIADLEVNK
+106 EKMLADLKTNK

-127 MLAKKLADSLAIP
+127 MLAKKLADTLDIP

-153 AIARFSGNELIERK
+153 PIARFSGNELIARK

-172 LNHKAAGHKIAK
+172 LNHKAAGRKIAK
-184 QFGSDY
+184 KLGSDY
-190 EKMNFVIAHLGG
+190 EKLNFVIAHLGG
-202 GISVAAHKQGK
+202 GISVAAHRQGK

-234 LPMNA
+234 LPMND
-239 FLEACFSGNWTK
+239 FLEACFSGKWNK
-251 RELHDLLVG
+251 RELHDLIIG

-273 IDVEIKVQIGDEKA
+273 LEVEAKVEAGDEKA
-287 VDVFEA
+287 IQAFDA

-304 CSVVLKGKVDAIILT
+304 CSTVLHGKIDAIILT
-319 GGLARSELFTNKI
+319 GGLARSDLFTSKI
-332 IEQTSWITKV
+332 IEQTNWIASV
-342 IIEPGEDELK
+342 IIEPGEDELE

-364 IEKEKVY
+364 LEKEKLY

>member
-1 MITIAFFTIKFGGNQ
+1 

-39 KLLFEETIRH
+39 KVLFEETVRH
-49 GIQELANFNNVQE
+49 RMQEFADFNNVQE

-68 QLLRRV
+68 QVLRRV
-74 IDTFGYKVENL
+74 IDAFGYDVNNL

-93 LLHPVAGGTYKVT
+93 LLRPVAGGTYMVT
-106 EKMIADLEVNK
+106 EKMLADLKTNK

-127 MLAKKLADSLAIP
+127 MLAKKLADTLDIP

-153 AIARFSGNELIERK
+153 PIARFSGNELIARK

-172 LNHKAAGHKIAK
+172 LNHKAAGRKIAK
-184 QFGSDY
+184 KLGSDY
-190 EKMNFVIAHLGG
+190 EKLNFVIAHLGG
-202 GISVAAHKQGK
+202 GISVAAHRQGK

-234 LPMNA
+234 LPMND
-239 FLEACFSGNWTK
+239 FLEACFSGKWNK
-251 RELHDLLVG
+251 RELHDLIIG
-260 RGGMI
+260 HGGMI

-273 IDVEIKVQIGDEKA
+273 LEVEAKVKAGDEKA
-287 VDVFEA
+287 IQAFDA

-304 CSVVLKGKVDAIILT
+304 CSTVLHGKIDAIILT
-319 GGLARSELFTNKI
+319 GGLARSDLFTSKI
-332 IEQTSWITKV
+332 IEQTNWIASV
-342 IIEPGEDELK
+342 IIEPGEDELE

-364 IEKEKVY
+364 LEKEKLY

>member
-1 MITIAFFTIKFGGNQ
+1 

-39 KLLFEETIRH
+39 KVLFEETVRH
-49 GIQELANFNNVQE
+49 RMQEFADFNNVQE

-68 QLLRRV
+68 QVLRRV
-74 IDTFGYKVENL
+74 IDAFGYDVNNL

-93 LLHPVAGGTYKVT
+93 LLRPVAGGTYMVT
-106 EKMIADLEVNK
+106 EKMLADLKTNK

-127 MLAKKLADSLAIP
+127 MLAKKLADTLDIP

-153 AIARFSGNELIERK
+153 PIARFSGNELIARK

-172 LNHKAAGHKIAK
+172 LNHKAAGRKIAK
-184 QFGSDY
+184 KLGSDY
-190 EKMNFVIAHLGG
+190 EKLNFVIAHLGG
-202 GISVAAHKQGK
+202 GISVAAHRQGK

-234 LPMNA
+234 LPMND
-239 FLEACFSGNWTK
+239 FLEACFSGKWNK
-251 RELHDLLVG
+251 RELHDLIIG

-273 IDVEIKVQIGDEKA
+273 LEVEAKVKAGDKKA
-287 VDVFEA
+287 IQAFDA

-304 CSVVLKGKVDAIILT
+304 CSTVLHGKIDAIILT
-319 GGLARSELFTNKI
+319 GGLARSDLFTSKI
-332 IEQTSWITKV
+332 IEQTNWIASV
-342 IIEPGEDELK
+342 IIEPGEDELE

-364 IEKEKVY
+364 LEKEKLY

>member
-1 MITIAFFTIKFGGNQ
+1 

-39 KLLFEETIRH
+39 KVLFEETVRH
-49 GIQELANFNNVQE
+49 TMQEFADFNNVQE

-68 QLLRRV
+68 QVLRRV
-74 IDTFGYKVENL
+74 IDAFGYDVNNL

-93 LLHPVAGGTYKVT
+93 LLRPVDGGTYMVT
-106 EKMIADLEVNK
+106 EKMLADLKTNK

-127 MLAKKLADSLAIP
+127 MLAKKLADTLDIP

-153 AIARFSGNELIERK
+153 PIARFSGNELIARK

-172 LNHKAAGHKIAK
+172 LNHKAAGRKIAK
-184 QFGSDY
+184 KLGSDY

-202 GISVAAHKQGK
+202 GISVAAHRQGK

-234 LPMNA
+234 LPMND
-239 FLEACFSGNWTK
+239 FLEACFSGKWNK
-251 RELHDLLVG
+251 RELHDLIIG

-273 IDVEIKVQIGDEKA
+273 LEVEAKVKAGDEKA
-287 VDVFEA
+287 IQAFDA

-304 CSVVLKGKVDAIILT
+304 CSTVLHGKIDAIILT
-319 GGLARSELFTNKI
+319 GGLARSDLFTSKI
-332 IEQTSWITKV
+332 IEQTNWIASV
-342 IIEPGEDELK
+342 IIEPGEDELE

-364 IEKEKVY
+364 LEKEKLY

>member
-1 MITIAFFTIKFGGNQ
+1 

-39 KLLFEETIRH
+39 KVLFEETVRH
-49 GIQELANFNNVQE
+49 TMQEFADFNNVQE

-68 QLLRRV
+68 QVLRRV
-74 IDTFGYKVENL
+74 IDAFGYDVNNL

-93 LLHPVAGGTYKVT
+93 LLRPVAGGTYMVT
-106 EKMIADLEVNK
+106 EKMLADLKTNK

-127 MLAKKLADSLAIP
+127 MLAKKLADTLDIP

-153 AIARFSGNELIERK
+153 PIARFSGNELIARK

-172 LNHKAAGHKIAK
+172 LNHKAAGRKIAK
-184 QFGSDY
+184 KLGSDY
-190 EKMNFVIAHLGG
+190 EKLNFVIAHLGG
-202 GISVAAHKQGK
+202 GISVAAHRQGK

-234 LPMNA
+234 LPMND
-239 FLEACFSGNWTK
+239 FLEACFSGKWNK
-251 RELHDLLVG
+251 RELHDLIIG

-273 IDVEIKVQIGDEKA
+273 LEVEAKVKAGDKKA
-287 VDVFEA
+287 IQAFDA

-304 CSVVLKGKVDAIILT
+304 CSTVLHGKIDAIILT
-319 GGLARSELFTNKI
+319 GGLARSDLFTSKI
-332 IEQTSWITKV
+332 IEQTNWIASV
-342 IIEPGEDELK
+342 IIEPGEDELE

-364 IEKEKVY
+364 LEKEKLY

>member
-1 MITIAFFTIKFGGNQ
+1 

-49 GIQELANFNNVQE
+49 GMQELANFNNVQD

-68 QLLRRV
+68 QLLQRV
-74 IDTFGYKVENL
+74 IDSFGYDINKL

-93 LLHPVAGGTYKVT
+93 LLRPVAGGTYKVT
-106 EKMIADLEVNK
+106 DKMLADLQENK

-127 MLAKKLADSLAIP
+127 MLAKKLADNLQIP

-153 AIARFSGNELIERK
+153 PVARFSGNELITRK

-172 LNHKAAGHKIAK
+172 LNHKAAGRKIAK
-184 QFGSDY
+184 QLGSDY

-234 LPMNA
+234 LPMND

-251 RELHDLLVG
+251 RELHDFIVG

-273 IDVEIKVQIGDEKA
+273 LEIEAKVHTGNEKA
-287 VDVFEA
+287 TDAFQA

-304 CSVVLKGKVDAIILT
+304 CSVVLEGKIDAIILT
-319 GGLARSELFTNKI
+319 GGLARSELFTKEITKQIN
-332 IEQTSWITKV
+332 WIAKV
-342 IIEPGEDELK
+342 IIEPGEDELE

-364 IEKEKVY
+364 LEKEKVY

>member
-1 MITIAFFTIKFGGNQ
+1 

-39 KLLFEETIRH
+39 KVLFEETVRH
-49 GIQELANFNNVQE
+49 TMQEFADFNNVQE

-68 QLLRRV
+68 QVLRRV
-74 IDTFGYKVENL
+74 IDAFGYDVNNL

-93 LLHPVAGGTYKVT
+93 LLRPVAGGTYMVT
-106 EKMIADLEVNK
+106 EKMLADLKTNK

-127 MLAKKLADSLAIP
+127 MLAKKLADTLDIP

-145 PVVVDEMQ
+145 PVVVDEMLP
-153 AIARFSGNELIERK
+153 IARFSGNELIARK

-172 LNHKAAGHKIAK
+172 LNHKAAGRKIAK
-184 QFGSDY
+184 KLGSDY
-190 EKMNFVIAHLGG
+190 EKLNFVIAHLGG
-202 GISVAAHKQGK
+202 GISVAAHRQGK

-234 LPMNA
+234 LPMND
-239 FLEACFSGNWTK
+239 FLEACFSGKWNK
-251 RELHDLLVG
+251 RELHDLIIG

-273 IDVEIKVQIGDEKA
+273 LEVEAKVKAGDEKA
-287 VDVFEA
+287 IQAFDA

-304 CSVVLKGKVDAIILT
+304 CSTVLYGKIDAIILT
-319 GGLARSELFTNKI
+319 GGLARSDLFTSKI
-332 IEQTSWITKV
+332 IEQTNWIASV
-342 IIEPGEDELK
+342 IIEPGEDELE

-364 IEKEKVY
+364 LEKEKLY

>member
-1 MITIAFFTIKFGGNQ
+1 

-49 GIQELANFNNVQE
+49 GMQELANFNNVQD

-68 QLLRRV
+68 QLLQRV
-74 IDTFGYKVENL
+74 IDSFGYDINKL

-93 LLHPVAGGTYKVT
+93 LLRPVAGGTYKVT
-106 EKMIADLEVNK
+106 DKMLADLQENK

-127 MLAKKLADSLAIP
+127 MLAKKLADNLQIP

-153 AIARFSGNELIERK
+153 PVARFSGNELITRK

-172 LNHKAAGHKIAK
+172 LNHKAAGRKIAK
-184 QFGSDY
+184 QLGSDY

-234 LPMNA
+234 LPMND

-251 RELHDLLVG
+251 RELHDFIVG

-273 IDVEIKVQIGDEKA
+273 LEIEAKVHTGNEKA
-287 VDVFEA
+287 IDAFQA

-304 CSVVLKGKVDAIILT
+304 CSVVLEGKIDAIILT
-319 GGLARSELFTNKI
+319 GGLARSELFTKEITKQIN
-332 IEQTSWITKV
+332 WIAKV
-342 IIEPGEDELK
+342 IIEPGEDELE

-364 IEKEKVY
+364 LEKEKVY